1 MSNFMKNDFFAIL
14 DFDDNGYGIKEM
26 SSILKICGTKGKYFN
41 IYMLFIAYSNIM
53 NLMFVSTKIYMLKL
67 ILNVRVFGREAFGG
81 H

>member
-1 MSNFMKNDFFAIL
+1 MAMESKKCLLFWKNV
-14 DFDDNGYGIKEM
+14 
-26 SSILKICGTKGKYFN
+26 CGTKGKYFN